1 VNCSLTVPANARNY
15 PAGRTSPVNQLD
27 GRVILT
33 LVQGTVVNVYELRP
47 AQDGIAWAR
56 ISPYEG
62 INGRDTLWVR
72 TKNSDNQTDILI
84 LGAPSGCQASTPN
97 FTQPTLTPV
106 PTGSYPIG
114 SPGCVSGNACPHAT
128 PGSPLQ
134 DVDLISFILAC
145 EAGAQAPNA
154 SSIAIEDAIGNAHV
168 MHNRMDSLLYSG
180 TARQV
185 VSQQNQWTPYS
196 QGCNPS
202 LGLGNPSS
210 IDPLIRGYAQ
220 SLVNFMEPIP
230 TPFSS
235 NIDYMGLYTFGL
247 SSSNSL
253 VLPSTPTLQA
263 ALAPYCPN
271 GTTQA
276 ISVYLAIASY
286 GNGTRT
292 NASIF
297 FSDSPNCIYG

>member
-1 VNCSLTVPANARNY
+1 VS
-15 PAGRTSPVNQLD
+15 QID

-33 LVQGTVVNVYELRP
+33 LAQGTVVNVYELRP

-56 ISPYEG
+56 ITPYEG
-62 INGRDTLWVR
+62 LNGRDTLWVR

-84 LGAPSGCQASTPN
+84 VGSPSCQASTPN
-97 FTQPTLTPV
+97 FSQPTLMPV
-106 PTGSYPIG
+106 ATGSYPLG
-114 SPGCVSGNACPHAT
+114 SPGCVLGNACPHAT
-128 PGSPLQ
+128 PSSTLQ
-134 DVDLISFILAC
+134 DVDLVSFILAC

-154 SSIAIEDAIGNAHV
+154 STIAIEDALGNAHV
-168 MHNRMDSLLYSG
+168 IYNRMDSLLYGG

-202 LGLGNPSS
+202 LGLGNPSN
-210 IDPLIRGYAQ
+210 IDPLIKGYAQ
-220 SLVNFMEPIP
+220 TLVNGTEPIP
-230 TPFSS
+230 TPFSP
-235 NIDYMGLYTFGL
+235 NVDYMGLYTFGL
-247 SSSNSL
+247 FSSNSL
-253 VLPSTPTLQA
+253 VFPSTPTLQA
-263 ALAPYCPN
+263 ALTPYCPN

-286 GNGTRT
+286 GSGART